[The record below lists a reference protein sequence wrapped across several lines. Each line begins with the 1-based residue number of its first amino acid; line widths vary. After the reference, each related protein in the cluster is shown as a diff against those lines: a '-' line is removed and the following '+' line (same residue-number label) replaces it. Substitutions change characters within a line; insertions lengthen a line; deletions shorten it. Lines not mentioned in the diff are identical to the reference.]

1 MRQVVTVTGTLGAT
15 GRPASASHSK
25 RREISLATS
34 QPTHSKT
41 TATDHR
47 KELLSAIDAVARRGG
62 ISRDRAITAWYAST
76 LLGIDEDEAIDAA
89 SVDGPEDAGCD
100 FIYIDNDQEVIYV
113 LQGYVSDRPDR
124 SAGIKKWNALIA
136 AVSTVKDP
144 ISFKHAGRLDIYEL
158 LTEVDVSAYSLVF
171 GLVSLAAKSDQIA
184 RQRETTVRSRTY
196 GSDATFFYEY
206 QETLFDKFVVARASD
221 RNVLEDT
228 LSFSAQVAEVRGE
241 FGQAIV
247 GAAPAS
253 ELARLHHEYGNQL
266 FEGNV
271 RLFIGE
277 RKGGINEKI
286 VETAQ
291 SRPGDFWALNNGI
304 TIVADNFEISGGTK
318 YVLRRFS
325 IVNGCQTTASLS
337 RAIERN
343 PDAGK
348 AQVLVRVVGA
358 KKALLT
364 DIVRYNN
371 TQNPVKLAAV
381 RLLDPIQEALRSA
394 FTSVGYTYAPKQ
406 EGAKTVKSSKRIE
419 LDRVT
424 QYLAAMSDDT
434 VLEGVAKKA
443 ELFDRSYKGIF
454 PRGLKPER
462 VMLAW
467 LLAQEIEAERTA
479 LLENCDATADAVLK
493 AILGIHGTPWGIYVA
508 NFLIEQTGSDMS
520 KLTLK
525 KMATPEFRGALSKYT
540 KKAMELYSELAVNI
554 VTTED
559 ASLNVRNALR
569 VKPFLDKLKRTL
581 GLRMAKSSTWK
592 LPKLNAVGA

>member
-1 MRQVVTVTGTLGAT
+1 M
-15 GRPASASHSK
+15 
-25 RREISLATS
+25 ATS
-34 QPTHSKT
+34 SKPQSKT
-41 TATDHR
+41 STPDLR
-47 KELLSAIDAVARRGG
+47 KELLTAIDAVAKRGG
-62 ISRDRAITAWYAST
+62 ISRDKAITAWYAST

-113 LQGYVSDRPDR
+113 FQGYVSDRPDR
-124 SAGIKKWNALIA
+124 SAGIKKWNALVAAIA
-136 AVSTVKDP
+136 SVRDP
-144 ISFKHAGRLDIYEL
+144 VSFKHAGRLDIYEL
-158 LTEVDVSAYSLVF
+158 LTEIDTSNFSLVF
-171 GLVSLAAKSDQIA
+171 GLVTLASKSDQIA
-184 RQRETTVRSRTY
+184 RQREATVRSKTY
-196 GSDATFFYEY
+196 GPDTAFFYEY
-206 QETLFDKFVVARASD
+206 QESLFDKFVVARAAD
-221 RNVLEDT
+221 RNVPEDT
-228 LSFSAQVAEVRGE
+228 LAFSGEVAEVRGE

-253 ELARLHHEYGNQL
+253 ELARLHGAYSNQL

-277 RKGGINEKI
+277 RKGSINEKI
-286 VETAQ
+286 VDTAH

-304 TIVADNFEISGGTK
+304 TIVADNFERTDGTK

-325 IVNGCQTTASLS
+325 IVNGCQTTVSLS

-343 PDAGK
+343 QDAGK

-381 RLLDPIQEALRSA
+381 RLLDPIQETLRSA
-394 FTSVGYTYAPKQ
+394 FTTVGYTYAPKQ
-406 EGAKTVKSSKRIE
+406 EGAKTVKGPKRIE

-443 ELFDRSYKGIF
+443 ELFDRSYKSIF

-467 LLAQEIEAERTA
+467 LLAQEVEAERTS
-479 LLENCDATADAVLK
+479 LLESCDAGVDPVMK
-493 AILGIHGTPWGIYVA
+493 AILGIHGTPWGIYVS
-508 NFLIEQTGSDMS
+508 NLLIEQTGSDLS

-525 KMATPEFRGALSKYT
+525 KMATDEFRGALYKYA
-540 KKAMELYSELAVNI
+540 KKAMELYSEIAVNI

-559 ASLNVRNALR
+559 TSVNVRNALR

-581 GLRMAKSSTWK
+581 TLRLAKSSTWK
-592 LPKLNAVGA
+592 LPKLHAVGA